1 MVSDEARGVSRE
13 QLMRAQL
20 GLHPAR
26 GGWGASAEEFKAG
39 DDITG
44 DYFSGTGED
53 TFEADKNWKKQNLL
67 GGICTNE

>member
-26 GGWGASAEEFKAG
+26 GGGGVQKSLKQGMTSPEIILVALERIHLRQTK
-39 DDITG
+39 TG
-44 DYFSGTGED
+44 RSKTS
-53 TFEADKNWKKQNLL
+53 
-67 GGICTNE
+67 